1 MDVREAI
8 RKRRSIRKFKE
19 DAVSDVLVMQL
30 LESARLAPSGL
41 NVQPWEFIVVR
52 DATIR
57 QKLQASS
64 YGQPHVGHAPVILAC
79 CANAEAFGGIPQRIE
94 ELIAA
99 GAFPEKSREICA
111 GMFEK
116 GASTAASSS
125 SASQTRD
132 QGEAK
137 NVQCD
142 RDDGT
147 QPSLITMAVV
157 NTCLAIE
164 HIVLQAVELGLG
176 TCWILRFNVQQV
188 KEILDIPENR
198 EIIALLPIGYPDEDP
213 PQRPRFDLEKIYYYE
228 KYGNRKE

>member
-19 DAVSDVLVMQL
+19 DAVPDALVMQL

-41 NVQPWEFIVVR
+41 NVQPWEFIVIR
-52 DATIR
+52 NAETR
-57 QKLQASS
+57 QKLQAAS

-79 CANAEAFGGIPQRIE
+79 CANVEAFGGIPQRIE

-111 GMFEK
+111 GIFGR
-116 GASTAASSS
+116 GASTATPSSPS
-125 SASQTRD
+125 SQIRD

-137 NVQCD
+137 MQYDMN
-142 RDDGT
+142 DGT
-147 QPSLITMAVV
+147 QSYLITMAVV
-157 NTCLAIE
+157 DTCLAIE
-164 HIVLQAVELGLG
+164 HIALQAVELGLG
-176 TCWILRFNVQQV
+176 TCWIQRFHVQQV
-188 KEILDIPENR
+188 KEILGIPENR
-198 EIIALLPIGYPDEDP
+198 EIIALLPVGYPDEDP

-228 KYGNRKE
+228 KYGRDFV